1 MRFVHLHV
9 HSHYSLLDGLSKI
22 PELVETAKNQKANAL
37 ALTDHGVMYGI
48 IEFYETCKKA
58 GIKPIIGCEVYIVEG
73 DLAKRSSI
81 SGKQNYYHLTLLAKN
96 YTGYVNLMKITTKA
110 HLEGYYYKP
119 RINHEILTNHS
130 EGLICM
136 SGCLRGEV
144 PSAIKNGDIKKA
156 KEIINWHHKLFGE
169 DYYLEI
175 QHHPN
180 IEDQILVNKKLK
192 ELAKELNLPLVATC
206 DSHYL
211 YPSDTEAHEALLC
224 VQTGSYLDDKN
235 RMSMKDEVFDL
246 TDPNV
251 LIEAFSD
258 VPEAISNTQK
268 IADKCNVEI
277 ELNKIILPKFDLP
290 EGEKDYKSYLKKL
303 VNKGIKYRFGDNPSK
318 EILDRIE
325 YELGIIND
333 MNYASYFLVVRD
345 FIEWSKNNGV
355 VVGPGRGSGAASM
368 VSYVLDITD
377 LDPLDYDLIFER
389 FLNPDRISMPD
400 FDIDFADDR
409 REDVIEYVV
418 KKYGKNKVAQII
430 TFGTMAARAS
440 IRDVGR
446 VMNMPYGDVDKIAK
460 LIPLGCSLKESLKI
474 VDELGQLYKS
484 NNNVKNL
491 MDLAQ
496 KLEGVVRHTS
506 VHAAG
511 VVLADKD
518 LVNYTPLQT
527 ASKGEIS
534 YVTQYSMGPIEKL
547 GLLKIDF
554 LGLKNLT
561 IIKNALRIIRKTRKK
576 EIEINDLPL
585 DDKATYQLLSRGDT
599 TGVFQF
605 ESEGMKRNLRNLRPN
620 VFGDIIAIVA
630 LYRPGPIELIPDFI
644 NRKHGHQKI
653 EYLHPK
659 LEPILKE
666 TYGIAVYQEQVL
678 RIARDLCGFTMGEAD
693 VLRKAI
699 GKKIK
704 EMLFEQEKKFIDG
717 AVNNGVDI
725 KIAEQLFEF
734 VKPFAKYGF
743 NKAHAASYAL
753 IAYRTAYLKTHF
765 PNEFLAALMTSDQ
778 GDLDKI
784 AKDIAEADRIGIKVL
799 PPAVNESFTDF
810 AVVKETGNIRFGL
823 NVIKNVGHK
832 VSDLVVDERQQNG
845 LYKNLEDFLTRVPKE
860 AMNKKVLGAL
870 SLSGALDE
878 FEDRNVLFENLENM
892 LNFVDKTHRED
903 TSQIGIFG
911 ENFDK
916 EFIKLQLSEVNKS
929 SEKER
934 LALEKEFLGT
944 FVSKHPL
951 KEIMPKLKKLVNLID
966 SLHEDSDGRKVKV
979 GGMITASQKVNTKK
993 GEPMLFVK
1001 LADLTG
1007 TIEVIVFPNMLQKYG
1022 DLLKMDK
1029 ILIIEGKINVKDMTH
1044 EEEGEIVVRSEAKI
1058 IVDTVMEVTDQYL
1071 REAVFDKVDNFSS
1084 QSRTSINQL
1093 VSQPISLFKYH
1104 DNSLII
1110 RLPKGFNGDKLKHLK
1125 EVLEKHQGDLV
1136 VEIEIY
1142 NQNKWQKLKTK
1153 TKISRDEKLDKE
1165 LIKVLT

>member
-1 MRFVHLHV
+1 MDFVHLHV
-9 HSHYSLLDGLSKI
+9 HSHYSLLDGLTKI
-22 PELVETAKNQKANAL
+22 PELVLKAKNQKAKAL

-48 IEFYETCKKA
+48 IEFYETCKQA
-58 GIKPIIGCEVYIVEG
+58 GIKPILGCEVYIIEG
-73 DLAKRSSI
+73 DLEERTGVR
-81 SGKQNYYHLTLLAKN
+81 GKQKYYHLTLLAKN

-119 RINHEILTNHS
+119 RINHEILANHS

-136 SGCLRGEV
+136 SGCLQGEV

-156 KEIINWHHKLFGE
+156 KEIINWYHQLFGE
-169 DYYLEI
+169 DYYLEM

-180 IEDQILVNKKLK
+180 IADQILVNEEIKK
-192 ELAKELNLPLVATC
+192 LAKELNIPLVTTC

-211 YPSDTEAHEALLC
+211 NSSDTEAHETLLC
-224 VQTGSYLDDKN
+224 VQTGSYLDDEN

-246 TDPNV
+246 TDPKV
-251 LIEAFSD
+251 LIEAFAD

-277 ELNKIILPKFDLP
+277 ELGKTILPKFNLP
-290 EGEKDYKSYLKKL
+290 EGETDYKSYLKKL
-303 VNKGIKYRFGDNPSK
+303 TYEGIKYRFGDKPSK
-318 EILDRIE
+318 EVLDRTE
-325 YELGIIND
+325 YELSVIND
-333 MNYASYFLVVRD
+333 MGYASYFLVVHD
-345 FIEWSKNNGV
+345 FIKWSKNNGV

-368 VSYVLDITD
+368 VSYVLNITD
-377 LDPLDYDLIFER
+377 LDPLEYDLIFER

-418 KKYGKNKVAQII
+418 KKYGKDKVAQII

-440 IRDVGR
+440 LRDVGR
-446 VMNMPYGDVDKIAK
+446 VTGMPYTDVDKIAK
-460 LIPLGCSLKESLKI
+460 LIPLGCTLKESLKV
-474 VDELGQLYKS
+474 VDELDQLYK
-484 NNNVKNL
+484 NDNNVKKL
-491 MDLAQ
+491 IDLAQ

-527 ASKGEIS
+527 ASKGEVS
-534 YVTQYSMGPIEKL
+534 YVTQYSMKPIENL

-561 IIKNALRIIRKTRKK
+561 IIKNALRIIRKTK
-576 EIEINDLPL
+576 EIDIKINKLPL
-585 DDKATYQLLSRGDT
+585 DDVATYKLLSNGET

-605 ESEGMKRNLRNLRPN
+605 ESEGMKRNLQNLRPN
-620 VFGDIIAIVA
+620 IFGDIIALVA

-644 NRKHGHQKI
+644 DRKHGRQKI
-653 EYLHPK
+653 KYLHPK

-704 EMLFEQEKKFIDG
+704 EMLFEQEKKFVDG
-717 AVNNGVDI
+717 AINNGVDI
-725 KIAEQLFEF
+725 KIAKQLFEF

-753 IAYRTAYLKTHF
+753 IAYQTAYLKTHF

-778 GDLDKI
+778 GDLDKV
-784 AKDIAEADRIGIKVL
+784 AKDIAEAERMGIKVL

-832 VSDLVVDERQQNG
+832 VSDLIVDERQQNG

-860 AMNKKVLGAL
+860 AMNKKVLEAL
-870 SLSGALDE
+870 TLSGALDE
-878 FEDRNVLFENLENM
+878 FEDRNVLFENVENI
-892 LNFVDKTHRED
+892 LNFVNKTHKED

-911 ENFDK
+911 EEFDK
-916 EFIKLQLSEVNKS
+916 EFIKLQLIEARQSN
-929 SEKER
+929 EKER
-934 LALEKEFLGT
+934 LAFEKEFLGT

-951 KEIMPKLKKLVNLID
+951 KEIMPELKKLVSLIET
-966 SLHEDSDGRKVKV
+966 LHENSDGKKVKV
-979 GGMITASQKVNTKK
+979 GGMISAVQKVNTKK

-1007 TIEVIVFPNMLQKYG
+1007 SIEVIVFPNMLQKYG
-1022 DLLKMDK
+1022 ELLEMDK
-1029 ILIIEGKINVKDMTH
+1029 ILIIEGKVNVKDMTH
-1044 EEEGEIVVRSEAKI
+1044 EEDGETIVRSEAKI
-1058 IVDTVMEVTDQYL
+1058 IVDSVVEVTDQYL
-1071 REAVFDKVDNFSS
+1071 REAVFNKVNNIS
-1084 QSRTSINQL
+1084 N
-1093 VSQPISLFKYH
+1093 QPITSLNQFTAQPVSPFKYN
-1104 DNSLII
+1104 DDSLTI
-1110 RLPKGFNGDKLKHLK
+1110 RLPKGFDSDRLKRLK
-1125 EVLEKHQGDLV
+1125 EVLEKYKGDLPV
-1136 VEIEIY
+1136 NIEIH
-1142 NQNKWQKLKTK
+1142 NKGQWQQLKTK
-1153 TKISRDEKLDKE
+1153 TRISRNEILDKE
-1165 LIKVLT
+1165 LVRVLV

>member
-1 MRFVHLHV
+1 MKFVHLHV

-22 PELVETAKNQKANAL
+22 PELVKTAKEQKADAL
-37 ALTDHGVMYGI
+37 ALTDHGAMYGI
-48 IEFYETCKKA
+48 IEFYEACIQA
-58 GIKPIIGCEVYIVEG
+58 GIKPILGCEVYIIVG
-73 DLAKRSSI
+73 DLAERSGI
-81 SGKQNYYHLTLLAKN
+81 KGKQNYYHLTLLAKN
-96 YTGYVNLMKITTKA
+96 YAGYVNLMKITTKA

-119 RINHEILTNHS
+119 RINHEFLQEHS
-130 EGLICM
+130 EGLVCM

-156 KEIINWHHKLFGE
+156 KEIIDWHHKLFGE
-169 DYYLEI
+169 DYYLEV

-180 IEDQILVNKKLK
+180 IEDQILVNKELK
-192 ELAKELNLPLVATC
+192 KLAKELNLPLVATC

-211 YPSDTEAHEALLC
+211 CSSDVDAHEALLC
-224 VQTGSYLDDKN
+224 VQTGSYLADEN

-246 TDPNV
+246 TNPKE
-251 LIEAFSD
+251 LIEAFTD

-277 ELNKIILPKFDLP
+277 DLDKIILPKFNLP
-290 EGEKDYKSYLKKL
+290 EGEVDYKSYLRKL
-303 VNKGIKYRFGDNPSK
+303 VDKGIKYRFGDTVSK
-318 EILDRIE
+318 EVLDRID
-325 YELGIIND
+325 YELGVIND

-345 FIEWSKNNGV
+345 FIEWSKNNGI

-377 LDPLDYDLIFER
+377 LNPLDYDLIFER

-409 REDVIEYVV
+409 REEVIKYVV
-418 KKYGKNKVAQII
+418 EKYGKNRVAQII

-440 IRDVGR
+440 LRDVGR
-446 VMNMPYGDVDKIAK
+446 VMGMPYGDVDKIAK

-474 VDELGQLYKS
+474 VDELNQLYENDS
-484 NNNVKNL
+484 SVKNL

-561 IIKNALRIIRKTRKK
+561 IIKNALRIIRKTKDK
-576 EIEINDLPL
+576 EIDINKLVL
-585 DDKATYQLLSRGDT
+585 DDIDTYKLLSRGDT

-605 ESEGMKRNLRNLRPN
+605 ESEGMKRNLQNLRPS
-620 VFGDIIAIVA
+620 VFDDIIALVA
-630 LYRPGPIELIPDFI
+630 LYRPGPMELIPDFI
-644 NRKHGHQKI
+644 DRKHGRQKI

-659 LEPILKE
+659 LEPILKP

-704 EMLFEQEKKFIDG
+704 EMLFDQQKKFIDG

-725 KIAEQLFEF
+725 KIAKQLFEF

-753 IAYRTAYLKTHF
+753 IAYQTAYLKTHF

-778 GDLDKI
+778 GDLDKV
-784 AKDIAEADRIGIKVL
+784 AKDIAEAERMKIKVL

-823 NVIKNVGHK
+823 NVIKNVGRK
-832 VSDLVVDERQQNG
+832 VSDLIVDERQQNG

-860 AMNKKVLGAL
+860 ALNKKVLEAL
-870 SLSGALDE
+870 SLSGAFDE
-878 FEDRNVLFENLENM
+878 FEDRKVLFENVEIM
-892 LNFVDKTHRED
+892 VNFVSKAHKED

-911 ENFDK
+911 EDFDK
-916 EFIKLQLSEVNKS
+916 EFIKLQLKETNQS
-929 SEKER
+929 SEKEQ
-934 LALEKEFLGT
+934 LAWEKEFLGT
-944 FVSKHPL
+944 FVSNHPL
-951 KEIMPKLKKLVNLID
+951 KDVMPKLKGMVSSIE
-966 SLHEDSDGRKVKV
+966 SLHEDSDGKKVKV
-979 GGMITASQKVNTKK
+979 GGMILASQKVNTKK

-1001 LADLTG
+1001 LADLSG
-1007 TIEVIVFPNMLQKYG
+1007 AIEVIVFPNMLQKYG
-1022 DLLKMDK
+1022 NLLEMDK
-1029 ILIIEGKINVKDMTH
+1029 ILIIEGKVNVKDMTH
-1044 EEEGEIVVRSEAKI
+1044 EEDGETVTRSEAKI
-1058 IVDTVMEVTDQYL
+1058 IVDTVVEVTDQYL
-1071 REAVFDKVDNFSS
+1071 REAAFNKTNNISVSPAM
-1084 QSRTSINQL
+1084 SINKL
-1093 VSQPISLFKYH
+1093 PSQVAPPFKY
-1104 DNSLII
+1104 NNEGLII
-1110 RLPKGFNGDKLKHLK
+1110 RIPKGFNSDKLKSLK
-1125 EVLEKHQGDLV
+1125 EVLEKYQGDLPV
-1136 VEIEIY
+1136 DIEI
-1142 NQNKWQKLKTK
+1142 NNKNGWQRLKTK
-1153 TKISRDEKLDKE
+1153 TKIARDEKLDKE
-1165 LIKVLT
+1165 LVKVLI